1 MIDNEY
7 CGVCE
12 QCVPKCPKDLIIK
25 IGYTMKVRDGCDDHV
40 YRISPPECDNPT
52 IPFHKKASLLK
63 SLTDLLEL
71 DVILIISTNF
81 SIF

>member
-25 IGYTMKVRDGCDDHV
+25 IGYTMKVRDGCDDTMKV
-40 YRISPPECDNPT
+40 RDGCDDCGLCIEACPLGAMY
-52 IPFHKKASLLK
+52 I
-63 SLTDLLEL
+63 E
-71 DVILIISTNF
+71 
-81 SIF
+81 

>member
-25 IGYTMKVRDGCDDHV
+25 IGYTMKVRDGCDDCGLCIEACPLG
-40 YRISPPECDNPT
+40 R
-52 IPFHKKASLLK
+52 L
-63 SLTDLLEL
+63 
-71 DVILIISTNF
+71 
-81 SIF
+81 

>member
-25 IGYTMKVRDGCDDHV
+25 IGTMKVRDGCDDCGLCIEACPLGAM
-40 YRISPPECDNPT
+40 YIE
-52 IPFHKKASLLK
+52 
-63 SLTDLLEL
+63 
-71 DVILIISTNF
+71 
-81 SIF
+81 

>member
-25 IGYTMKVRDGCDDHV
+25 IGYTMKVRDGCDDCGLCIEACPLGILQYHF
-40 YRISPPECDNPT
+40 IKLIIKILP
-52 IPFHKKASLLK
+52 
-63 SLTDLLEL
+63 DLLNWI
-71 DVILIISTNF
+71 DFNNSN
-81 SIF
+81 

>member
-25 IGYTMKVRDGCDDHV
+25 IGYTMKVRDGCDDCGLCIEACPLGNHQSAIHPK
-40 YRISPPECDNPT
+40 YH
-52 IPFHKKASLLK
+52 FKKK
-63 SLTDLLEL
+63 
-71 DVILIISTNF
+71 LIIKIIDRS
-81 SIF
+81 S

>member
-25 IGYTMKVRDGCDDHV
+25 IGYTMKVRDGCDDCGLC
-40 YRISPPECDNPT
+40 IEACP
-52 IPFHKKASLLK
+52 LG
-63 SLTDLLEL
+63 LTNLLEL

>member
-25 IGYTMKVRDGCDDHV
+25 IGYTMKVRDGCDDSCDTS
-40 YRISPPECDNPT
+40 YNTIS
-52 IPFHKKASLLK
+52 
-63 SLTDLLEL
+63 
-71 DVILIISTNF
+71 
-81 SIF
+81 